1 MCWSIV
7 SKEVDDKTKLQTL
20 FLINDCYKYIMDLT
34 TTDVVVLSSLQENS
48 TNIDVLF
55 GGDIF
60 WLKFFISLI
69 LAKGEYWKLIA

>member
-1 MCWSIV
+1 MIGINQVLKMCWSIV

-60 WLKFFISLI
+60 
-69 LAKGEYWKLIA
+69 